1 MEHLNITF
9 CTQQQRTAISQ
20 LIYLITKNQCHVE
33 ESRMTMLGTE
43 FTGMMRV
50 AGNWSAIAKVEA
62 GIISLQNESDIK
74 IQCKRG
80 KSLKIEGNHLPYLAQ
95 VVALDTPEV
104 VHEVSHFFAAQNI
117 LIVDLQTDPFK
128 TNYSDTMM
136 LTLSLRISIPATIN
150 IADLREHFM
159 VLCDDLN
166 IDGIIEPE
174 KRG

>member
-9 CTQQQRTAISQ
+9 STNNQRSAISQ
-20 LIYLITKNQCHVE
+20 LIYLIAKNQCRIE

-43 FTGMMRV
+43 FTGMLRI

-62 GIISLQNESDIK
+62 SIIGLQSTPELK
-74 IQCKRG
+74 VQCKRG
-80 KSLKIEGNHLPYLAQ
+80 KGLKVEGNHLPYIAQ

-117 LIVDLQTDPFK
+117 LIIDLQTDPFK
-128 TNYSDTMM
+128 TSYSDTLM
-136 LTLSLRISIPATIN
+136 LTLSLRISIPTTIN

-159 VLCDDLN
+159 VLCDELN